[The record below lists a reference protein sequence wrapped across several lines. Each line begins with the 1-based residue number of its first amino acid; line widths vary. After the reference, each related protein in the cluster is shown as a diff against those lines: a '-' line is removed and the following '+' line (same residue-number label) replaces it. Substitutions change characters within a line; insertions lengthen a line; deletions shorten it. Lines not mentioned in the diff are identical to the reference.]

1 MPLDASSEE
10 EEDTARFVQQDA
22 EQEIEDIVEQDQDE
36 EDDGE
41 GEEEEGDAVS
51 E

>member
-10 EEDTARFVQQDA
+10 EEDTTRFVQQDA